1 MPEHTP
7 RCPLHSEEHAQL
19 LLSYCARQLD
29 PARTATLQRH
39 IHLCP
44 ACRQFLESQ
53 QLVWDTLDAWERTPI
68 SRDFDA
74 TLLQR
79 IRDDGKPAWADSVAT
94 WSRAISWKP
103 ALPAAAILA
112 LWIIAY
118 PTPPPASETTR
129 AEQVEM
135 ALEDLEMLQQL
146 PLAPK

>member
-1 MPEHTP
+1 MAEHTP

-29 PARTATLQRH
+29 PDSTATLQRH
-39 IHLCP
+39 IDICP
-44 ACRQFLESQ
+44 ACQQFLDSQ
-53 QLVWDTLDAWERTPI
+53 QLVWDALDAWERTPI
-68 SRDFDA
+68 SSNFDS
-74 TLLQR
+74 TLLER
-79 IRDDGKPAWADSVAT
+79 IRDDGRPAWANGVAT
-94 WSRAISWKP
+94 WTRTLSWKP

-118 PTPPPASETTR
+118 PTSYPEPDAAQ
-129 AEQVEM
+129 AEQVEL